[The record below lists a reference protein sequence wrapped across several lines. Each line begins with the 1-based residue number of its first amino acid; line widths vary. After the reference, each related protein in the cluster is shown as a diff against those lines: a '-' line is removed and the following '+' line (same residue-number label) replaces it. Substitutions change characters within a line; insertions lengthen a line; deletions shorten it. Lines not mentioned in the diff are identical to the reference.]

1 MLSLNEF
8 KSFVKAG
15 DEQIRF
21 LHFFNISKEDWEFK
35 KQFLFKQFYD
45 ALNIHTKQIGIFAIH
60 NFGRVVQFKDFY
72 NAVNNK
78 CYMLFI
84 SKDLL
89 TNVEGLDIKFN
100 YESETHHGIFYECIK
115 REIGEQCLW
124 NI

>member
-8 KSFVKAG
+8 KAVVKAG

-21 LHFFNISKEDWEFK
+21 LHFFNISKEEWEFK

-45 ALNIHTKQIGIFAIH
+45 SLNIHTKQIGIFAIH

-72 NAVNNK
+72 NAVNNR

-89 TNVEGLDIKFN
+89 TNVEVFDIKFN
-100 YESETHHGIFYECIK
+100 YERETRHGIFYECIK

>member
-8 KSFVKAG
+8 KASVKAG
-15 DEQIRF
+15 DEQIRSKYF
-21 LHFFNISKEDWEFK
+21 CDISKEEWEFK

-45 ALNIHTKQIGIFAIH
+45 SLNIHTKQTGIFAIH
-60 NFGRVVQFKDFY
+60 IFGRVVQFKDFY
-72 NAVNNK
+72 NAVDNK
-78 CYMLFI
+78 YYMLFI

-89 TNVEGLDIKFN
+89 TNTKGFDIKFN
-100 YESETHHGIFYECIK
+100 YKSENRHGIFYECMK